1 MIWTSFLHA
10 ACLTLCAPPLQD
22 AVVVEQP
29 QEPEAPKAQPAVVPV
44 VPVVPAADLRLHAE
58 RVYTGTGEILKN
70 ALIEVRDG
78 KISSLRPG
86 RSAPEGVLQVKA
98 VTAGMIDLSA
108 RLHSNFNS
116 VEQSTEVQP
125 HLDVAGSVDLHDKRF
140 ARLARTGVTTVLVN
154 PLDRNVIGGRGVAL
168 KTHGPMEVEAR
179 RLNGRPILRG
189 AIGSEPSAANHA
201 AFGRPTDFYSR
212 RPTTR
217 MGVEWEW
224 RKAFFDAVAAKRLP
238 EKDFPGA
245 EDLREALAGKR
256 TVMIQAWTTQDIRTA
271 VYLDEEMQR
280 EGFGDLDLVIDAGA
294 EAWKEPGILV
304 RNSTIVVLPPHT
316 AGGRVGS
323 DGAFLAWNTAS
334 LLVGEGLTVC
344 LSAHGAGPGSATLGH
359 QAGFAMRGG
368 LSFDQALAAV
378 TSAPASVLGLS
389 ERLGTVHEGMDADLA
404 LWNGR
409 PFAATSRVTG
419 VLIDGVIV
427 VDPR

>member
-1 MIWTSFLHA
+1 MIWTPFLHA

-22 AVVVEQP
+22 ASGVEP
-29 QEPEAPKAQPAVVPV
+29 QEPEATKAQPAA
-44 VPVVPAADLRLHAE
+44 VPAADLRLHAE

-98 VTAGMIDLSA
+98 ITAGMIDLSA
-108 RLHSNFNS
+108 RLHTNFNS
-116 VEQSTEVQP
+116 VEQSSEVQP
-125 HLDVAGSVDLHDKRF
+125 HLDVAGSVNLYDKRF
-140 ARLARTGVTTVLVN
+140 ARLARTGVTTILVN

-168 KTHGPMEVEAR
+168 KTHGPMDVEAR
-179 RLNGRPILRG
+179 RLKGRPILRG

-224 RKAFFDAVAAKRLP
+224 RKAFFDAVAAERLP

-245 EDLREALAGKR
+245 GDLRDALAGKS

-294 EAWKEPGILV
+294 EAWKEPAILV

-316 AGGRVGS
+316 AGGRIGS
-323 DGAFLAWNTAS
+323 DGAFFAWNTAN
-334 LLVGEGLTVC
+334 LLVEQGLTVC
-344 LSAHGAGPGSATLGH
+344 LSAHGAGPGPATLGH

-368 LSFDQALAAV
+368 LSFDRALAAV
-378 TSAPASVLGLS
+378 TSAPAAVLGLS
-389 ERLGTVHEGMDADLA
+389 DRLGTVAEGMDADLA
-404 LWNGR
+404 LWNGS
-409 PFAATSRVTG
+409 PFASTSRVTG
-419 VLIDGVIV
+419 VVIDGVMV

>member
-1 MIWTSFLHA
+1 MIWTPFLHA

-22 AVVVEQP
+22 ASGAEP
-29 QEPEAPKAQPAVVPV
+29 QEPEATKAQPAA
-44 VPVVPAADLRLHAE
+44 VPAADLRLHAE

-98 VTAGMIDLSA
+98 ITAGMIDLSA
-108 RLHSNFNS
+108 RLHTNFNS
-116 VEQSTEVQP
+116 VEQSSEVQP
-125 HLDVAGSVDLHDKRF
+125 HLDVAGSVNLYDKRF
-140 ARLARTGVTTVLVN
+140 ARLARTGVTTILVN

-168 KTHGPMEVEAR
+168 KTHGPMDVEAR
-179 RLNGRPILRG
+179 RLKGRPILRG

-224 RKAFFDAVAAKRLP
+224 RKAFFDAVAAERLP

-245 EDLREALAGKR
+245 GDLRDALAGKS

-294 EAWKEPGILV
+294 EAWKEPAILV

-316 AGGRVGS
+316 AGGRIGS
-323 DGAFLAWNTAS
+323 DGAFFAWNTAN
-334 LLVGEGLTVC
+334 LLVEQGLTVC
-344 LSAHGAGPGSATLGH
+344 LSAHGAGPGPATLGH

-368 LSFDQALAAV
+368 LSFDRALAAV
-378 TSAPASVLGLS
+378 TSAPAAVLGLS
-389 ERLGTVHEGMDADLA
+389 DRLGAVAEGMDADLA

-409 PFAATSRVTG
+409 PFASTSRVTG
-419 VLIDGVIV
+419 VVIDGVMV

>member
-1 MIWTSFLHA
+1 MILTPFLYA
-10 ACLTLCAPPLQD
+10 ACLSLCAPTLQD
-22 AVVVEQP
+22 APVEQS
-29 QEPEAPKAQPAVVPV
+29 QEPEAPKTPAAAE
-44 VPVVPAADLRLHAE
+44 PAKPTADLRLHAE

-86 RSAPEGVLQVKA
+86 RSVPEGVLQVKA
-98 VTAGMIDLSA
+98 ITAGMIDLSA
-108 RLHSNFNS
+108 RVHTNFSS
-116 VEQSTEVQP
+116 VEQSSEVQP
-125 HLDVAGSVDLHDKRF
+125 HLDVAGSVDLYDKRF
-140 ARLARTGVTTVLVN
+140 ARLARTGVTTVLIN

-179 RLNGRPILRG
+179 RLKGRIILRG
-189 AIGSEPSAANHA
+189 AIGSEPSAANHP
-201 AFGRPTDFYSR
+201 AFGRPTDFFSR

-224 RKAFFDAVAAKRLP
+224 RKAFFDAVAAQRLP

-245 EDLREALAGKR
+245 GELRAALAGER
-256 TVMIQAWTTQDIRTA
+256 TVIIQAWTTQDIRTA

-294 EAWKEPGILV
+294 EAWKEPAFLV
-304 RNSTIVVLPPHT
+304 RNSTPVILPPHS

-323 DGAFLAWNTAS
+323 DNAFFAWNTAS
-334 LLVGEGLTVC
+334 QLVEQGLTVC
-344 LSAHGAGPGSATLGH
+344 LSAHGAGPGPATLGH

-378 TSAPASVLGLS
+378 TSAPAALLGLS
-389 ERLGTVHEGMDADLA
+389 DRLGTVAEGMDADLA

-409 PFAATSRVTG
+409 PFASTSRVTG
-419 VLIDGVIV
+419 VVIDGNLV

>member
-1 MIWTSFLHA
+1 MIWTPFLHA

-22 AVVVEQP
+22 ASGAEP
-29 QEPEAPKAQPAVVPV
+29 QEPEATKAQPAA
-44 VPVVPAADLRLHAE
+44 VPAADLRLHAE

-98 VTAGMIDLSA
+98 ITAGMIDLSA
-108 RLHSNFNS
+108 RLHTNFNS
-116 VEQSTEVQP
+116 VEQSSEVQP
-125 HLDVAGSVDLHDKRF
+125 HLDVAGSVNLYDKRF
-140 ARLARTGVTTVLVN
+140 ARLARTGVTTILVN

-168 KTHGPMEVEAR
+168 KTHGPMDVEAR
-179 RLNGRPILRG
+179 RLKGRPILRG

-224 RKAFFDAVAAKRLP
+224 RKAFFDAVAAERLP

-245 EDLREALAGKR
+245 GDLRDALAGKS

-294 EAWKEPGILV
+294 EAWKEPAILV

-316 AGGRVGS
+316 AGGRIGS
-323 DGAFLAWNTAS
+323 DRAFFAWNTAN
-334 LLVGEGLTVC
+334 LLVEQGLTVC
-344 LSAHGAGPGSATLGH
+344 LSAHGAGPGPATLGH

-368 LSFDQALAAV
+368 LSFDRALAAV
-378 TSAPASVLGLS
+378 TSAPAAVLGLS
-389 ERLGTVHEGMDADLA
+389 DRLGTVAEGMDADLA
-404 LWNGR
+404 LWNGN
-409 PFAATSRVTG
+409 PFASTSRVTG
-419 VLIDGVIV
+419 VVIDGVMV

>member
-1 MIWTSFLHA
+1 MIWTPFLHA

-22 AVVVEQP
+22 APGAEP
-29 QEPEAPKAQPAVVPV
+29 QEPEAPKAEPAVT
-44 VPVVPAADLRLHAE
+44 PAADLRLHAE

-98 VTAGMIDLSA
+98 ITAGMIDLSA

-125 HLDVAGSVDLHDKRF
+125 HLDVAGSVNLYDKRF
-140 ARLARTGVTTVLVN
+140 ARLARTGVTTILVN

-179 RLNGRPILRG
+179 RLKGRPILRG

-224 RKAFFDAVAAKRLP
+224 RKAFFDAVAATRLP

-245 EDLREALAGKR
+245 EDLREALAGKS

-280 EGFGDLDLVIDAGA
+280 EGFGDLDLVIDSGA
-294 EAWKEPGILV
+294 EAWKEPAMLV

-323 DGAFLAWNTAS
+323 DGAFFAWNTAS
-334 LLVGEGLTVC
+334 YLVEQGLTVC
-344 LSAHGAGPGSATLGH
+344 LSAHGAGPGPATLGR

-368 LSFDQALAAV
+368 LNFEGALAAV
-378 TSAPASVLGLS
+378 TSAPAAVLGLS
-389 ERLGTVHEGMDADLA
+389 DRLGIVAEGMDADLA

-419 VLIDGVIV
+419 VVIDGVIV